1 MRFLLPL
8 LAACSIGDDPQRF
21 VIDGDDVVVE
31 AGSLRV
37 PVATHAELLD
47 ATDGDLVAG
56 TQSGGYVRRILDL
69 VREGELLVLATEDV
83 PLGEAVGDADSQ
95 LNAGKADATELRMG
109 FSVDDVFLHDADGVT
124 IEIERGSLAFTP
136 RLDLD
141 LELSGASLEHFM
153 TALTGTLD
161 GELVLNVRAPAAG
174 TWNIAKETWSDSTTF
189 VQWIGWVPVVEVV
202 ELKAGVGVDIASE
215 GPIDVTASADFK
227 ARLRAGVE
235 YRGDWH
241 GIGDADLERH
251 GDITATQLSP
261 ITIKSYVFAEV
272 RIRMYG
278 AAGPYVSL
286 RPGLDFRRDTDGTW
300 TRKVRLTADG
310 GAELEIPFGDR
321 LHYDTRLLDSEWGL

>member
-21 VIDGDDVVVE
+21 VLAGEDVVVE
-31 AGSLRV
+31 RDALRA

-47 ATDGDLVAG
+47 ATTGDLVAG
-56 TQSGGYVRRILDL
+56 IQGGGYVRRILDL
-69 VREGELLVLATEDV
+69 DRQGELLVLATEDV

-95 LNAGKADATELRMG
+95 LNEGKADATELRLG
-109 FSVDDVFLHDADGVT
+109 FSVDDVILHDADGIT

-161 GELVLNVRAPAAG
+161 GEIVLDVRAPAAG
-174 TWNIAKETWSDSTTF
+174 TWNLAKTTWTDSTTL
-189 VQWIGWVPVVEVV
+189 VQWIGWVPVVEVI
-202 ELKAGVGVDIASE
+202 ELRAGVGVEIASE
-215 GPIDVTASADFK
+215 GPIDVTARADFS
-227 ARLRAGVE
+227 ARLRAGIE
-235 YRGDWH
+235 YRGDWN
-241 GIGDADLERH
+241 GIGEAELERH
-251 GDITATQLSP
+251 GDVTATVLSP

-272 RIRMYG
+272 RIQIYG
-278 AAGPYVSL
+278 TAGPYIAL
-286 RPGLDFRRDTDGTW
+286 RPGLDFRRGTDGTW

-310 GAELEIPFGDR
+310 GAELQIPFGDR
-321 LHYDTRLLDSEWGL
+321 LHYDTRLVDSEWGL